1 MLYLPKKKLALKL
14 YLCMMKR
21 TFPVIVI
28 LISLSLFGL
37 ILLQVSWFDNLLAVN
52 RAQLKNKIDGA
63 VTSVAIDLGKSTGS
77 GQAMRLSRRG
87 RGMLSLGPAIQQY
100 LFKRPS
106 VDQKFTQEEIATRI
120 RKEFKRVDLD
130 KVKFEFAVTD
140 FNDDYE
146 LMSPGYEREFW
157 DTVNNKRFYSV
168 ILPENAEVEFTPSFE
183 KLILIV
189 PDIEKQ
195 VWQSLRWIIL
205 GAITFMLVIIAAFY
219 VTIRTLLNQK
229 RLSQIKSDFIN
240 NMTHEFK
247 TPLATIS
254 LAVDA
259 LGNEKVQNNKEKT
272 AYFTK
277 IIKEENNRMNKHVET
292 ILQAAFME
300 KQELKMNLSELHVHN
315 IIVQVM
321 DNYKLQLQDKGADFQ
336 LLLNAKNDL
345 INGDEAHF
353 TNLISNLV
361 DNAIKYSK
369 ENLLIKISTHSTRNY
384 LVIRIE
390 DNGIGMN
397 KESTKRIFEKFFRAH
412 TGNLHNVKGFGLGM
426 SYVKTVID
434 AHKGR
439 IKVESTLGKGTAFTV
454 EVPVLNPA

>member
-1 MLYLPKKKLALKL
+1 
-14 YLCMMKR
+14 MMKR

-63 VTSVAIDLGKSTGS
+63 VTSVAIDLGKSAGS
-77 GQAMRLSRRG
+77 GQAMSLSRRG
-87 RGMLSLGPAIQQY
+87 RGMLLLGPAIQQY
-100 LFKRPS
+100 LFRRPS
-106 VDQKFTQEEIATRI
+106 VDQKFSQEEIAGRI

-130 KVKFEFAVTD
+130 NVKFEFAVTD

-300 KQELKMNLSELHVHN
+300 KQELKMNLVELQVHN
-315 IIVQVM
+315 LIVQVM

-345 INGDEAHF
+345 IKGDEAHF

-384 LVIRIE
+384 LVIRVE
-390 DNGIGMN
+390 DNGIGMS

-439 IKVESTLGKGTAFTV
+439 IKVESTLGKGTAFTI

>member
-1 MLYLPKKKLALKL
+1 
-14 YLCMMKR
+14 MMKR

-77 GQAMRLSRRG
+77 GQAMSLSRRG

-100 LFKRPS
+100 LFRRPS
-106 VDQKFTQEEIATRI
+106 VDQKFTQDEIANRI

-219 VTIRTLLNQK
+219 VTVRTLLNQK

-300 KQELKMNLSELHVHN
+300 KQELKMNFSELHVHN
-315 IIVQVM
+315 VIVQVM

-369 ENLLIKISTHSTRNY
+369 ESLLIKISTHSTRNY